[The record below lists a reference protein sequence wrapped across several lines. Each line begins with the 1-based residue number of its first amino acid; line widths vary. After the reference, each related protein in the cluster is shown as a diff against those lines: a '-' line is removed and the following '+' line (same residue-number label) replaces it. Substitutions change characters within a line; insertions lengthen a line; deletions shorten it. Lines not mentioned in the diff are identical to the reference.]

1 MPKVVM
7 YCTRICPYCIRAE
20 QLLSKRGVENIEKIF
35 IDQQP
40 EKMAEMIQRTNRR
53 TVPQIFIG
61 NQHVGGFDDLSEL
74 DLADELIPLLQEN

>member
-74 DLADELIPLLQEN
+74 DLADELIPMLQEN